1 MLEETFKKGKTFV
14 KTFIQTQREREREVV
29 DVWRKRDNDSGTNYG
44 PSGYLEKVLKKV
56 KFYHRKLDF

>member
-1 MLEETFKKGKTFV
+1 M

-29 DVWRKRDNDSGTNYG
+29 DVRRKRDSDSGTNYD

-56 KFYHRKLDF
+56 SCPTVNTAKFYHRKLDF